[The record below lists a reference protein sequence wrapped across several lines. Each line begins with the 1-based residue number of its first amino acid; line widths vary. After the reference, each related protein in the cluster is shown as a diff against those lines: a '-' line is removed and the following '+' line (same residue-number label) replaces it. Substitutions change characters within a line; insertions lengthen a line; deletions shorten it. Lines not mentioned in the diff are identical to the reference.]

1 MRILKAFTQRYLLYI
16 CVFSVTFVPI
26 NVLAIEGSSTEAVEK
41 KKQSLAQTEVKK
53 RATKEK
59 CQSLDKISARITEQ
73 LSQRTSKVEEKRAEI
88 TAKFNSRQDER
99 EAELAKKRAEW
110 DEKRKENFD
119 KLRARAETDAQKE
132 AVEAYV
138 IAMTDAIKERRDA
151 NDAAFKTFQ
160 TDLGAIRSTLSQ
172 SVQKNMTATS
182 GAISQAVTS
191 AKSACESGQDVSTV
205 LQDLKNA
212 ISTARDQAKSNRE
225 GIGKSELFKAVVQK
239 RNDAI
244 KANSEA
250 FKLATEE
257 ARSQLKAAFNL

>member
-1 MRILKAFTQRYLLYI
+1 MRNLKTITQRLLIYV
-16 CVFSVTFVPI
+16 CVFSVAFVPI
-26 NVLAIEGSSTEAVEK
+26 NVLAIEGSSTDTTEK
-41 KKQSLAQTEVKK
+41 KKQSLTQTEVKK

-59 CQSLDKISARITEQ
+59 CQSLDKISTRITEQ

-88 TAKFNSRQDER
+88 TAKFNQRQDER

-119 KLRARAETDAQKE
+119 KLNAKAETDAQKE
-132 AVEAYV
+132 AVEIY
-138 IAMTDAIKERRDA
+138 ITAMTDAIDKRRDA
-151 NDAAFKTFQ
+151 NDAAFETFQ
-160 TDLGAIRSTLSQ
+160 TDLNAIKSTFSQ

-182 GAISQAVTS
+182 GAISQAVAN

-212 ISTARDQAKSNRE
+212 ISTARSQAKSNRE
-225 GIGKSELFKAVVQK
+225 GIGKSELFSAVVQK

-244 KANSEA
+244 KANTEA